1 MGKINQGILGGFSG
15 KVGTVIGGTW
25 KGITYMRAKAVSIAN
40 PRTEAQQSQ
49 RIKFSLVLRLLQPCT
64 NFLRVGYKNYAVKQ
78 SAFNAA
84 TSYMLSNAI
93 TGAYPTFGIDF
104 SRVMFSR
111 GALTIPA
118 NVQTNV
124 TGGSVKILWDDNSA
138 SGAASPTD
146 KALAIV
152 VNPDNGEAV
161 WTTSGAERN
170 IGEETLT
177 VPADWTGD
185 QVEVY
190 LGFIS
195 ADFKEVSNSVYAG
208 SVVIP

>member
-49 RIKFSLVLRLLQPCT
+49 RMKFSLVLRFLQPCT

-93 TGAYPTFGIDF
+93 TGVYPSFGIDP
-104 SRVMFSR
+104 SKVMLSR
-111 GALTIPA
+111 GALTTPMNA
-118 NVQTNV
+118 QASMA
-124 TGGSVKILWDDNSA
+124 GASVKITWDDNST
-138 SGAASPTD
+138 SGSAKPSD
-146 KALAIV
+146 KAMPIV
-152 VNPDNGEAV
+152 INPDNGEAV
-161 WTTSGAERN
+161 WETAGSDRISCT
-170 IGEETLT
+170 ETLNI
-177 VPADWTGD
+177 PADWTGD

-195 ADFKEVSNSVYAG
+195 DDGKEVSNSVYAG
-208 SVVIP
+208 SLLIP